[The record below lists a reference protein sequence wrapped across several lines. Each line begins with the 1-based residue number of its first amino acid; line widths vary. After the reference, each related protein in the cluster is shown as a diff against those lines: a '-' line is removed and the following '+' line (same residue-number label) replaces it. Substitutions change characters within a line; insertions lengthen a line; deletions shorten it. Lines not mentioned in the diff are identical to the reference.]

1 MSMSNIAILATCLAS
16 LGQPMKV
23 FNCDGKC
30 VNIDIN
36 CDDINGCEN
45 DSSLLD
51 LDKNTTR
58 YSRPSYL
65 GQGAF

>member
-23 FNCDGKC
+23 FNC

-36 CDDINGCEN
+36 CDDINGCDN